1 MIEELYFAMGVATIL
16 YLWVRNRFWK
26 APEPLELSPDLM
38 EIEPLTPPSP
48 MQICETEEKQN
59 AEIRPL
65 ESPNWDSLLDEPLQS
80 ISETFTIKKSPS
92 WGSLVEEVVETGALS
107 DLDDMSSD

>member
-1 MIEELYFAMGVATIL
+1 MIEELYFAMGLATIL
-16 YLWVRNRFWK
+16 YIWVRNRFWK
-26 APEPLELSPDLM
+26 APEPLEHTELM
-38 EIEPLTPPSP
+38 DVEPLTPPIP
-48 MQICETEEKQN
+48 MEICETEEKQN

-92 WGSLVEEVVETGALS
+92 WCSLVEEVVETGALS